1 MNKKITKDGYQL
13 FIDEKGMP
21 YYLCNK
27 EVERQEKVIRKHIL
41 EGLFVALD
49 NANIVIEEINTSY
62 TTTEATDRLIQV
74 LPLDEDQANAITT
87 MKLKAFIQLK
97 RLELEDEYCKI
108 SDFLCKASPEA
119 PIYLR
124 F

>member
-1 MNKKITKDGYQL
+1 M
-13 FIDEKGMP
+13 
-21 YYLCNK
+21 
-27 EVERQEKVIRKHIL
+27 HIL

-62 TTTEATDRLIQV
+62 TTTEAMDRLLQV
-74 LPLDEDQANAITT
+74 LPLDKDQAKAITK
-87 MKLKAFIQLK
+87 MKLKAFIQLN